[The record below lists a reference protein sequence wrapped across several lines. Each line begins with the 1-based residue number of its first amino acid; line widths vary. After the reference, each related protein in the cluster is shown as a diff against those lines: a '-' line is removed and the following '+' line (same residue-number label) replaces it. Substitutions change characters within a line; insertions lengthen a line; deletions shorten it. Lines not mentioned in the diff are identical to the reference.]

1 MYDSQF
7 KLVALS
13 IFASLKMYKLI
24 KSQLSI
30 QDLQI
35 YVKRETGWKIFK
47 YKNVIKNVTN
57 EKHSLQQK
65 FPSMFNLGTTSLT
78 TRPGLI
84 FQSHSEALGN
94 HCLQTRI
101 KNNVINLIQDLGPDV
116 KALSTSF
123 SHVIFPNFKENILT
137 YFYGWG
143 STVSRLQIHYQK
155 SVYFLTLNPQKFL
168 VLRKAERLRS
178 ILEPPI
184 GFESGIH

>member
-13 IFASLKMYKLI
+13 IFASLKMYELI

-30 QDLQI
+30 YDLQI
-35 YVKRETGWKIFK
+35 YVKKETGWKIFK
-47 YKNVIKNVTN
+47 YKNVMKNATK

-143 STVSRLQIHYQK
+143 STVSRLQIHY
-155 SVYFLTLNPQKFL
+155 
-168 VLRKAERLRS
+168 
-178 ILEPPI
+178 
-184 GFESGIH
+184 